1 MWTREPGDWFPRW
14 QTVVETN
21 RQPPSPLAHPQFLLF
36 SPFWSHQWCS
46 HRGAWHQR
54 QRCTHCT
61 EVEPASYF
69 ALPIAL
75 HWANMHRVLF
85 KITLHQ
91 RRATPVQAQCT
102 NRQLGFTQI
111 LSLLQ
116 NEHCNGTGWAR
127 SYKGPSAT
135 FSEEADCTAVQ
146 LDFIQCPFPNQIQFG
161 LEKLHP
167 KIAYNFPNQFQFGL
181 ERKKMILQ
189 DADSKPNS
197 DWFGKFWWSL
207 SMSWKFQT
215 NFSLVW
221 KNHWLL

>member
-1 MWTREPGDWFPRW
+1 MWTRESGDWFHRL
-14 QTVVETN
+14 TN
-21 RQPPSPLAHPQFLLF
+21 GCWNKPSTPPSPLPHPQFLLF

-85 KITLHQ
+85 KITLQQ

-127 SYKGPSAT
+127 SYEGPSAT

-146 LDFIQCPFPNQIQFG
+146 PYHHQSNCSANGEECMHCCDSDLLMHIFFFKSLLCLCLI
-161 LEKLHP
+161 HP
-167 KIAYNFPNQFQFGL
+167 YVSYF
-181 ERKKMILQ
+181 
-189 DADSKPNS
+189 
-197 DWFGKFWWSL
+197 
-207 SMSWKFQT
+207 MSWLICGFD
-215 NFSLVW
+215 
-221 KNHWLL
+221 

>member
-1 MWTREPGDWFPRW
+1 MILAGLEWISISWCVRGKDNNFALRYFEHFDHWQWRQSAIETINVDQRVGRLVPPADKRLLK
-14 QTVVETN
+14 QTVN
-21 RQPPSPLAHPQFLLF
+21 PPSPLPPLAHPQFLLF

-75 HWANMHRVLF
+75 HWTNMHRVLF
-85 KITLHQ
+85 KITLQQ

-127 SYKGPSAT
+127 SYEGPSAT
-135 FSEEADCTAVQ
+135 FSEEADCTVHCSAT
-146 LDFIQCPFPNQIQFG
+146 LPS
-161 LEKLHP
+161 
-167 KIAYNFPNQFQFGL
+167 
-181 ERKKMILQ
+181 
-189 DADSKPNS
+189 SK
-197 DWFGKFWWSL
+197 
-207 SMSWKFQT
+207 
-215 NFSLVW
+215 
-221 KNHWLL
+221 